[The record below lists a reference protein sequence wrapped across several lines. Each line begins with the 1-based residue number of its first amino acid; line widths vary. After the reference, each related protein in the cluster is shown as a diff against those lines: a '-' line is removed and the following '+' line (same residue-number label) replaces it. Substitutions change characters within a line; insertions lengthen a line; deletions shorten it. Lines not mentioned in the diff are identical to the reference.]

1 MSGPV
6 KSVAVQSDAVDELSA
21 DVLVIGGGPA
31 GAWTAWS
38 AAQQG
43 AQVIVVD
50 KGYLGTSGPTA
61 PGGTNLLYIPPD
73 PVLREKAVEAR
84 LAGGGQLAE
93 PAWIH
98 RVIDRVYESLR
109 LVEGWGYPFV
119 RDENGS
125 PMRSHLQ
132 GPEYMRLMRRVVS
145 RSGAR
150 ILDQSPAL
158 ELLVDGAGVGG
169 ARGIGR
175 LTGRYW
181 EVRANAVVLA
191 TGGCA
196 FLSKGLGCN
205 VLTGDGLLMGAEA
218 GAELSGM
225 EFSTVY
231 GTSAAFGTVTRNA
244 MLSWATFTREDGS
257 VVANEGYRGNR
268 DVLARA
274 LLEGP
279 VYAVLNRADTEEKR
293 AMLRRSHAVFFLPYD
308 RSGIDPFTQRFPLT
322 LRYEGTLRGVGG
334 LRITGDDCG
343 TGVAGLY
350 AAGDAASRE
359 HTHGGQSGGGALNA
373 AWAICSG
380 QWAGAAAARY
390 AATAGSGRRALTRAG
405 RYGVDAS
412 PAGAAVPTDPAE
424 LVRLIQAQVLPLD
437 INYFRSE
444 RASRAALGRLDELW
458 PEISGPVEQTVR
470 GVVRG
475 REIAAMLAAGRWIH
489 TAALARRETRA
500 MHRPAEYPHT
510 DPAQRHRLTLAGI
523 RDITVVPAK
532 VPDAAVRRVGGEAD
546 TERVA

>member
-1 MSGPV
+1 MTA
-6 KSVAVQSDAVDELSA
+6 AVTSMAARPDAVDELEA
-21 DVLVIGGGPA
+21 DVLVLGGGPA

-38 AAQQG
+38 AARHG
-43 AQVIVVD
+43 ARVIVAD

-73 PVLREKAVEAR
+73 PVLRQSAVEAR
-84 LAGGGQLAE
+84 FAGGGQLAE

-109 LVEGWGYPFV
+109 LVEEWGYPFV
-119 RDENGS
+119 RDEEGT

-132 GPEYMRLMRRVVS
+132 GPEYMRLMRRVVG
-145 RSGAR
+145 RAGAR

-158 ELLVDGAGVGG
+158 ELLVDGSGVGG
-169 ARGIGR
+169 ARGISR

-205 VLTGDGLLMGAEA
+205 VLTGEGLLMGAEA
-218 GAELSGM
+218 GAQLSGM

-257 VVANEGYRGNR
+257 VVTNEGYRGSR

-274 LLEGP
+274 LLAGP
-279 VYAVLNRADTEEKR
+279 VYAVLDRADTPEKR

-373 AWAICSG
+373 GWAICSG
-380 QWAGAAAARY
+380 QWAG
-390 AATAGSGRRALTRAG
+390 
-405 RYGVDAS
+405 
-412 PAGAAVPTDPAE
+412 
-424 LVRLIQAQVLPLD
+424 
-437 INYFRSE
+437 
-444 RASRAALGRLDELW
+444 
-458 PEISGPVEQTVR
+458 
-470 GVVRG
+470 
-475 REIAAMLAAGRWIH
+475 
-489 TAALARRETRA
+489 
-500 MHRPAEYPHT
+500 
-510 DPAQRHRLTLAGI
+510 
-523 RDITVVPAK
+523 
-532 VPDAAVRRVGGEAD
+532 
-546 TERVA
+546 